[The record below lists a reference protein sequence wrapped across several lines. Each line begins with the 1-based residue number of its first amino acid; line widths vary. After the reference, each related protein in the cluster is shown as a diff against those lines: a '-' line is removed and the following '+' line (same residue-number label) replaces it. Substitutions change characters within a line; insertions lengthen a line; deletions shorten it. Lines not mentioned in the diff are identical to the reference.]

1 VRVSAKVDYAVRAA
15 VELAAHD
22 SGRPMK
28 ADAIARAQRIP
39 VKFLENILQGLRNAR
54 LVESRRGP
62 DGGHLLARPA
72 EEISI
77 ADIIRAIDGPLGS
90 VGGRPPEDL
99 EFPGRAAPMREV
111 WVAAR
116 AGLRSALE
124 HVTLADVVA
133 GELSDPVEE
142 LTHAPGAWQRRAP

>member
-15 VELAAHD
+15 VELAARD
-22 SGRPMK
+22 GGRPVK
-28 ADAIARAQRIP
+28 AEEIARAQAIP
-39 VKFLENILQGLRNAR
+39 LKFLENILQGLRNAQ
-54 LVESRRGP
+54 LIESRRGP
-62 DGGHLLARPA
+62 DGGHLLARA
-72 EEISI
+72 ADEIAV

-99 EFPGRAAPMREV
+99 EFPGPAAPMREV

-124 HVTLADVVA
+124 GVTLADVVA
-133 GELSDPVEE
+133 GELPEPVDE
-142 LTHAPGAWQRRAP
+142 LTHVPGAWQRRRV